1 MGILEVYIRVEDAIE
16 KPNRGTLVGI
26 LIRQVKVNHPFAL
39 LVRRVGRS
47 CVFPYLPIKS
57 T

>member
-16 KPNRGTLVGI
+16 EPNRGTLVGI

-39 LVRRVGRS
+39 LIRRVGRS
-47 CVFPYLPIKS
+47 CVFPYVPIKS